1 MGRLFDGV
9 AEIDRVI
16 ASRGLDAIRTKG
28 QIGMNAG
35 FFLAIVFPD
44 TPDDPVRIDKL
55 KQAAQDVLGVSLNI

>member
-1 MGRLFDGV
+1 LFDGV

-16 ASRGLDAIRTKG
+16 ASRGLDPVRTKG

-35 FFLAIVFPD
+35 LFLAIVFSD

-55 KQAAQDVLGVSLNI
+55 K